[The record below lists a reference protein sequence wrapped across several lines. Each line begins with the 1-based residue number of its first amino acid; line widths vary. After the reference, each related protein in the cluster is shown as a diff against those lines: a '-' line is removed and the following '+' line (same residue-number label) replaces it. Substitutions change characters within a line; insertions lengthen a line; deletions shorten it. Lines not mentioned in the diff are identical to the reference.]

1 MRILRMFI
9 YCLVKPFLL
18 NKQTNKGCFF
28 LNWICKFEMKEMRCD
43 MRDAREKN
51 KRKKREKRKKKKE
64 RCDFEQEKN
73 GNFLFISFQGFMI
86 DDK

>member
-51 KRKKREKRKKKKE
+51 KRKKREKRKKRKKDAILNKKKME
-64 RCDFEQEKN
+64 IFY
-73 GNFLFISFQGFMI
+73 SFHF
-86 DDK
+86 KVL

>member
-1 MRILRMFI
+1 MFI
-9 YCLVKPFLL
+9 YCCQAIFSS
-18 NKQTNKGCFF
+18 NKQRMFF

-51 KRKKREKRKKKKE
+51 KRKKEKNKKKKE

-73 GNFLFISFQGFMI
+73 SKKIEKMEIFYSFQG
-86 DDK
+86 